1 MSLYGVMRTSASGM
15 AAQASRISAVSDNVA
30 NSNTVGYKESN
41 TQFSSM
47 VIDSAQSEYNSGSV
61 NVETRQMV
69 SGQGTLVSTNS
80 STDLAISGSGFFLVQ
95 DTNGNTVLTRAGN
108 FVPNSDN
115 QLVNAAGY
123 TLMGY
128 PITDGTSPAVVV
140 NGYTGLVPITSA
152 SMQLS
157 AVPSTSGT
165 FQTNMPY
172 DATAVSAGSL
182 PSDNASTSTYSE
194 KSSLVVYGDQGQ
206 QVTLDLYLTKTA
218 GDTWEVT
225 AYNRAD
231 ADASS
236 GGFPYAPGGT
246 GAALGTQT
254 LTFDPTSGQLDSSS
268 PTSLSF
274 SVPGGQAMTLDL
286 AGTTELAT
294 NYSVVTSNANG
305 NKASAPKTVEIS
317 DDGTVYVAFDNGTR
331 KAAYRIPLGTVASPD
346 NLTALSGNV
355 FVTNSQSGGLQIG
368 FPSDPGFGSIKSSQL
383 EQSTA
388 DIATQFTEM
397 IDAQRTYTANSKVFQ
412 TGADL
417 MDVLVNLKR

>member
-30 NSNTVGYKESN
+30 NSNTVGYKQSN

-47 VIDSAQSEYNSGSV
+47 VIGNSTSEYNSGSV
-61 NVETRQMV
+61 EVETRQLV
-69 SGQGTLVSTNS
+69 SGQGTLVSTS
-80 STDLAISGSGFFLVQ
+80 SNTDLAIKGNGFFLVQ
-95 DTNGNTVLTRAGN
+95 DANGNTVMTRAGN
-108 FVPNSDN
+108 FVPNSSN

-128 PITDGTSPAVVV
+128 PITGDGTTSVVV

-152 SMQLS
+152 STQLS
-157 AVPSTSGT
+157 AVPTTSGT

-172 DATAVSAGSL
+172 DATAVAAGSL
-182 PSDNASTSTYSE
+182 PSDNVATSTYTD

-206 QVTLDLYLTKTA
+206 EVTLDLYVTKT
-218 GDTWEVT
+218 GNDTWQVA
-225 AYNRAD
+225 AYNKAD

-236 GGFPYAPGGT
+236 GGFPYSS
-246 GAALGTQT
+246 AALATQT

-268 PTSLSF
+268 PTSMSLN
-274 SVPGGQAMTLDL
+274 VPGGKTMTLDL
-286 AGTTELAT
+286 KGTTELAT

-305 NKASAPKTVEIS
+305 NKASAPKTVEIA

-331 KAAYRIPLGTVASPD
+331 KAAYRIPLGTVASAD

-355 FVTNSQSGGLQIG
+355 FVTNSASGGLQIG
-368 FPSDPGFGSIKSSQL
+368 FPNDPGFGTVKSSQL